1 MAKRPVIE
9 AVLHPLATLQNVFGL
24 MRMAGERRPRPTAID
39 RRTKSRQTY
48 DNMGLFKR
56 RFEPGYQVTRLQLY
70 CAYDEMDYDP
80 IIASVLDAF
89 ADEATQRNP
98 DNGKIIWIESAN
110 EEIQKILTNQLESIE
125 QDAASFGIVRG
136 IAKFGDHFEGI
147 PATRGDGIR
156 RLVPYYPYDVAR
168 QEGTEG
174 ELLSF
179 TPSDEQ
185 GRPSPDSGEQVP
197 YYALIHWRLHGR
209 NRMNPYGDSL
219 LANSLEYWRDLQ
231 MVEDQLLIQR
241 LMRQPERL
249 LVLLDTAGMG
259 LEESYEV
266 CKEWEQNLHRQW
278 AFDRDGQRF
287 VSGGGIFA
295 ESKDVVLPLGEG
307 NATRIEKMPATQ
319 QNDQLHDLDYWL
331 NRLLGGLH
339 VPKAYFGL
347 GSDNYDSSKSLGK
360 QDIRFAKTAA
370 RLQFSYLTG
379 VHRLCAIHLAF
390 LGLNPLEDKNQ
401 FRVQMTPV
409 SYFMELE
416 RAELLNMRADLV
428 ERHLRLGETAG
439 MNMSRW
445 TPYVLSELGK
455 MSLDL
460 IERLLGKESEVQAN
474 AAEQSQGSVTAVSTP
489 SADVVEVTTKSGS
502 KYKLARSVFLD
513 EIKQLRAGRREHL
526 MTTDYRQY
534 IPREFATVIAK
545 KTNLEIKGHLL
556 ENITADKDK
565 ASVPFAK
572 DGKQFE
578 TARKAYRQIQL
589 ESAKTRLESLR
600 QMAHAVEGNGN
611 DEPKEK

>member
-1 MAKRPVIE
+1 MAKRPIVE
-9 AVLHPLATLQNVFGL
+9 AVLHPLATLQNIFGFS
-24 MRMAGERRPRPTAID
+24 RMAGERRPRPTAID
-39 RRTKSRQTY
+39 QRTRSRQTY

-56 RFEPGYQVTRLQLY
+56 RFEPGQQVTRLQLY
-70 CAYDEMDYDP
+70 SAYDEMDYDP

-98 DNGKIIWIESAN
+98 DNGRIVWIEAPN
-110 EEIQKILTNQLESIE
+110 EDVQKILMNKLEAIE
-125 QDAASFGIVRG
+125 ADSASFGIVRG
-136 IAKFGDHFEGI
+136 IAKYGDHMEGI

-168 QEGTEG
+168 QEGIEG
-174 ELLSF
+174 ELMAF
-179 TPSDEQ
+179 APSDEQ
-185 GRPSPDSGEQVP
+185 GRPSGEPTEQVP

-307 NATRIEKMPATQ
+307 NMTRIEKMPATQ

-339 VPKAYFGL
+339 TPKAYFGL
-347 GSDNYDSSKSLGK
+347 GTDNYDSSKSLGK

-370 RLQFSYLTG
+370 RLQFSYLSG
-379 VHRLCAIHLAF
+379 LHRLCAIELAF
-390 LGLNPLEDKNQ
+390 LGMNPLEERNQ

-409 SYFMELE
+409 SYFMEME

-428 ERHLRLGETAG
+428 ERHLRLGEAAG

-455 MSLDL
+455 LSLDL
-460 IERLLGKESEVQAN
+460 IERLLGKDEEEQAN
-474 AAEQSQGSVTAVSTP
+474 AADVSQGAVVNVSTP
-489 SADVVEVTTKSGS
+489 SADVVEVTTKTGS
-502 KYKLARSVFLD
+502 KYKLNRTMALEELKS
-513 EIKQLRAGRREHL
+513 LRAGKREHL
-526 MTTDYRQY
+526 LTTDYRQY
-534 IPREFATVIAK
+534 MPREMASVIAK
-545 KTNLEIKGHLL
+545 QTNIEVKGHLM
-556 ENITADKDK
+556 ESVKDVQESKFFPKDNKKFEPARQKFREIQVASSK
-565 ASVPFAK
+565 ARMEHLK
-572 DGKQFE
+572 
-578 TARKAYRQIQL
+578 
-589 ESAKTRLESLR
+589 
-600 QMAHAVEGNGN
+600 QMAHVVEGDGNG
-611 DEPKEK
+611 EPKK

>member
-1 MAKRPVIE
+1 MAKRPIVE
-9 AVLHPLATLQNVFGL
+9 AVLHPLATLQNVFGFT
-24 MRMAGERRPRPTAID
+24 RMAGERIPRATAID
-39 RRTKSRQTY
+39 LRTRSRQTY

-70 CAYDEMDYDP
+70 SAYDEMDYDP

-98 DNGKIIWIESAN
+98 DNGKIVWIESPN
-110 EEIQKILTNQLESIE
+110 EDIQKILTNELEAIE
-125 QDAASFGIVRG
+125 LDAASFGIVRG
-136 IAKFGDHFEGI
+136 VAKYGDHFEGI

-168 QEGTEG
+168 QEGVEG
-174 ELLSF
+174 ELLAF
-179 TPSDEQ
+179 APSDEQ
-185 GRPSPDSGEQVP
+185 GRASGEPGEQVP

-249 LVLLDTAGMG
+249 LVLLDCAGMG
-259 LEESYEV
+259 LEEAYEV

-307 NATRIEKMPATQ
+307 QQTRIEKMPATQ

-339 VPKAYFGL
+339 IPKAYFGL
-347 GSDNYDSSKSLGK
+347 GTDNYDSSKSLGK

-379 VHRLCAIHLAF
+379 VHRMCAIHLAF
-390 LGLNPLEDKNQ
+390 LGLNPLEEKNH

-409 SYFMELE
+409 SYFMEME

-428 ERHLRLGETAG
+428 ERHLRLGEAAG

-455 MSLDL
+455 LSLDL
-460 IERLLGKESEVQAN
+460 IERLLSKDDAVQAN
-474 AAEQSQGSVTAVSTP
+474 AAEVAQGAVANVSTP
-489 SADVVEVTTKSGS
+489 SADVVEVTTKTGS
-502 KYKLARSVFLD
+502 KYKLNRTVALQ
-513 EIKQLRAGRREHL
+513 ELAALRAGKREHL
-526 MTTDYRQY
+526 LTSDYRQY
-534 IPREFATVIAK
+534 MPREMASVIAK
-545 KTNLEIKGHLL
+545 KTNLEVKGHLM
-556 ENITADKDK
+556 ESIKDVSETK
-565 ASVPFAK
+565 FFPK
-572 DGKQFE
+572 DAKQFE
-578 TARKAYRQIQL
+578 KSRNQFRTYAV
-589 ESAKTRLESLR
+589 ESAKARAAHLR
-600 QMAHAVEGNGN
+600 SMAHVSDGSPDVE
-611 DEPKEK
+611 PTKK